1 MSLKSRIFY
10 TLQNIPQREA
20 DVQEARGVLYAGNVG
35 KFSGQVGRDVTGM
48 IKRGIRSL

>member
-10 TLQNIPQREA
+10 TFQNIPQREA
-20 DVQEARGVLYAGNVG
+20 DVQEALGILYVENAG

-48 IKRGIRSL
+48 IKRGIGSL